1 MAQAIGSSYRLKT
14 LEGSFPVPPA
24 ATPPPSQ
31 MQPSWSEEKAEAPV
45 PADSGH
51 TGVWPLDEHNAR
63 LLDCVHPRGWENPER
78 PADFVYDLVAVGAGA
93 GGLVSAKQSAR
104 RGARSALVEQHLAG
118 GDCLNVGCVPSKA
131 LLRCARAAA
140 EIRRADL
147 GMEPSPGDVQFAKV
161 MQRMRRL
168 RAQIAPVDSCETTV
182 KAGADMY
189 IGKATFT
196 GPNELKVG
204 DKALKF
210 RKAVIA
216 TGGRAKVPPI
226 PGLAEAPHLTN
237 ATLFNLTELP
247 PRFVV
252 LGGGPIGLEMA
263 QAFRRFGSQVTVL
276 EGLGRILGPEDA
288 DAAVV
293 VHRTLEHEGVRILT
307 SVSVKSV
314 QHTDGKPW
322 PEIRIEVGLPEKEA
336 ETICCDAL
344 LVATGRAPNVE
355 GLGLE
360 AAGVEFKPGL
370 GVKVNDD
377 LTTTNPDILAVGDA
391 IDHPE
396 FRFTHMAGTMA
407 GMAVQNA
414 LFEGEDLPVNAPSRR
429 LSELVVPRCTYTE
442 PEVAS
447 CGVSNAEAAK
457 AKGIDVDAYTS
468 QLDDN
473 DRGILEGAEAG
484 GFVRILCRKGTDEII
499 GATVLAER
507 AGDMLAE
514 LTLAAQ
520 NRLGLAAVARTVHP
534 YPTMGEAIQQ
544 CALQYNRARWRRLS
558 PGA

>member
-1 MAQAIGSSYRLKT
+1 MAL
-14 LEGSFPVPPA
+14 
-24 ATPPPSQ
+24 
-31 MQPSWSEEKAEAPV
+31 SWSGEKAEAPV

-51 TGVWPLDEHNAR
+51 TGVWPLDEHNVK
-63 LLDCVHPRGWENPER
+63 LLDCVHPRGWENPCK
-78 PADFVYDLVAVGAGA
+78 PADFVYDLVAIGAGA

-104 RGARSALVEQHLAG
+104 RGASSALVEQHLAG

-140 EIRRADL
+140 EARRGDL
-147 GMEPSPGDVQFAKV
+147 GMEPFAGEVRFAAV
-161 MQRMRRL
+161 MERMRRL
-168 RAQIAPVDSCETTV
+168 RAQIAPVDSCQTTA

-189 IGKATFT
+189 VGKATFT
-196 GPNELKVG
+196 GPHELKVG
-204 DKALKF
+204 DRALKF

-226 PGLAEAPHLTN
+226 PGLSGVPYHTN
-237 ATLFNLTELP
+237 ATLFNLTDLP

-276 EGLGRILGPEDA
+276 EGLARILGPEDA
-288 DAAVV
+288 EAAAV
-293 VHRTLEHEGVRILT
+293 VHRTLEREGVRILA
-307 SVSVKSV
+307 SAGVKAV
-314 QHTDGKPW
+314 RHTEGKPW
-322 PEIRIEVGLPEKEA
+322 PEIQIEVHLPGQAEA
-336 ETICCDAL
+336 ETLRCDAL

-355 GLGLE
+355 DLGLE
-360 AAGVEFKPGL
+360 AAGVEFRPGL
-370 GVKVNDD
+370 GVKVSDD
-377 LTTTNPDILAVGDA
+377 LTTTNPDILAVGDV
-391 IDHPE
+391 IDRPE

-447 CGVSNAEAAK
+447 CGISNAEAA
-457 AKGIDVDAYTS
+457 ATRSVEVDAYTS

-473 DRGILEGAEAG
+473 DRGILEGAEPG
-484 GFVRILCRKGTDEII
+484 GFVRILCRRGTDQIL
-499 GATVLAER
+499 GATVVAER

-520 NRLGLAAVARTVHP
+520 NGLGLAAVARTVHP
-534 YPTMGEAIQQ
+534 YPTMGEAVQQ
-544 CALQYNRARWRRLS
+544 CALQFNRAHWRKL
-558 PGA
+558 G